1 MTIEILLV
9 DDHAVVREGLKSL
22 LNSEADM
29 SVVGEAGDGTSA
41 VELAKMLVPDV
52 VVLAFAIAGTNGIE
66 IAHRIAAEVPGVKI
80 LALSM
85 HTENRL
91 IGDMLSAG
99 AMGYVHKGCSFA
111 ELARAIRTVAAG
123 RPYLCAVAAHAIT
136 EGYTHDSSHDGP
148 VALRAISDRER
159 EVLRLLAEGKTPK
172 RIAAVLGISV
182 KTVYTHRR
190 RMMVKL
196 GAKNAVHLMKCAI
209 RQGLTAVEA

>member
-9 DDHAVVREGLKSL
+9 DEHAIVREGLKSL
-22 LNSEADM
+22 LNSEADI

-52 VVLAFAIAGTNGIE
+52 VVLAFAVAGMNGIE